1 MYGTPETTSF
11 FYDTIWYLFLNP
23 FDTMITKRLSIQE
36 MKQKQNKDA
45 KTLKTTYYE
54 AVKSLVTVNG
64 TLESEENID
73 EQF

>member
-1 MYGTPETTSF
+1 MT
-11 FYDTIWYLFLNP
+11 
-23 FDTMITKRLSIQE
+23 TKRLSIQE
-36 MKQKQNKDA
+36 MKRKQNKDA